1 MSETSERINSAVLTA
16 KLTQRELE
24 KLTGIS
30 QSTLCRIL
38 AGKRTAK
45 IPELLAIA
53 EATGCSIGALTGV
66 STVAERVQCAARS
79 TNGSN
84 MAGMREEMLHFVEL
98 NDYLDDLAVPV
109 RG

>member
-1 MSETSERINSAVLTA
+1 MTETSKRINSAVLTA
-16 KLTQRELE
+16 NLTQRELE
-24 KLTGIS
+24 NRTGIS
-30 QSTLCRIL
+30 QSTLHRIL
-38 AGKRTAK
+38 TGKRAAK

-53 EATGCSIGALTGV
+53 EATGCTIGTLTGV

-98 NDYLDDLAVPV
+98 NDYLADQAVPASV
-109 RG
+109 